1 MNFPFQVFLC
11 LLFGVI
17 CVVFIVW
24 VFRQNGEP
32 GFITT
37 EYTVPAQMGETV
49 SQPPAFSPPFGDI
62 SFTNM
67 RLLAYYANIAVI
79 AASGR
84 GGKPSEEDIPAIREK
99 AIDMVLAFCQADG
112 YEIDGAANKAIPY
125 VVDYRIN
132 ELYTPLF

>member
-11 LLFGVI
+11 LLFGVV

-24 VFRQNGEP
+24 VFRQDSAGY
-32 GFITT
+32 ITT
-37 EYTVPAQMGETV
+37 EISVQQMGEAM
-49 SQPPAFSPPFGDI
+49 SPPPAFSPPFGDI

-99 AIDMVLAFCQADG
+99 AIDMVLAFCQVDG
-112 YEIDGAANKAIPY
+112 YEIDAAARAAIPHI
-125 VVDYRIN
+125 VDYRIN
-132 ELYTPLF
+132 ELFTPLF

>member
-1 MNFPFQVFLC
+1 MDFPFQVFLC
-11 LLFGVI
+11 LLFGVV

-37 EYTVPAQMGETV
+37 EYTVPAQMVETV
-49 SQPPAFSPPFGDI
+49 SPPPAFSPPFGDI

-67 RLLAYYANIAVI
+67 RLLVYYANIAVI

-84 GGKPSEEDIPAIREK
+84 KGKPPEEDLPDIREK

-112 YEIDGAANKAIPY
+112 YEIDGAARAAIPHI
-125 VVDYRIN
+125 VDYRIN

>member
-1 MNFPFQVFLC
+1 MEFPFQVFLC
-11 LLFGVI
+11 LLFGVV

-24 VFRQNGEP
+24 VFRQDNAGY
-32 GFITT
+32 ITT
-37 EYTVPAQMGETV
+37 TEIPIPQMGETV
-49 SQPPAFSPPFGDI
+49 SSPPPAFSPPFGDI

-67 RLLAYYANIAVI
+67 RLLVYYAQIAVV

-84 GGKPSEEDIPAIREK
+84 KGKPPEEDIPDIRDK

-132 ELYTPLF
+132 ELYTPRF